1 MAAPIENIVIA
12 GAGQAGGRAAEAL
25 RARGFQGAITVLGEE
40 AHPPYER
47 PQLSKAMLHSPDA
60 SVTYIKQAR
69 DWSDVLNVR
78 LETGAAVID
87 GDADRRTV
95 TTADGR
101 CFIFDRLLIATGTRP
116 RKLAA
121 LEGSGIE
128 IQYLRN
134 VEDALRFRRSVQH
147 RSRIVIVGGGVIG
160 LEAACAAARNGC
172 RVTVIENETR
182 LLARA
187 FPPLVSDLVAAKHR
201 SHGVAF
207 VFGAT
212 VTGATL
218 AGVQLSNGETIEAD
232 LVLVGI
238 GVEPV
243 PTVAERLGLP
253 SQGGI
258 AVDACGRTE
267 ASDVFCAGDAALQ
280 WSRCHGRAIRVETWA
295 NAQNQAISVA
305 TNMIGET
312 KAYNDPPWFWTDQYD
327 LNIQV
332 AGDMLDSDHIVRGDE
347 RSGKFSV
354 IAMRGSDVVGALSV
368 NVAKEMAMLRR
379 VIAAN
384 ARPSRADLESPAYD
398 LRAALK

>member
-1 MAAPIENIVIA
+1 
-12 GAGQAGGRAAEAL
+12 
-25 RARGFQGAITVLGEE
+25 
-40 AHPPYER
+40 
-47 PQLSKAMLHSPDA
+47 MLHSAEAPVA
-60 SVTYIKQAR
+60 YIKQAR

-78 LETGAAVID
+78 LETGATVID
-87 GDADRRTV
+87 CDADRRTV

-101 CFIFDRLLIATGTRP
+101 SFAFDRLLIATGTRP
-116 RKLAA
+116 RRLAV
-121 LEGSGIE
+121 LENSDIE

-134 VEDALRFRRSVQH
+134 VEDALRFRKSVHH

-172 RVTVIENETR
+172 RVTVIESEAR

-201 SHGVAF
+201 SHGVTF
-207 VFGAT
+207 IFGVT
-212 VTGATL
+212 VTGTTPD
-218 AGVQLSNGETIEAD
+218 GVQLSNDDAIEAD

-258 AVDACGRTE
+258 AIDAFGRTA
-267 ASDVFCAGDAALQ
+267 ASGVFCAGDAALQ

-305 TNMIGET
+305 ANMIGET
-312 KAYNDPPWFWTDQYD
+312 KEYNDPPWFWTDQHD

-354 IAMRGSDVVGALSV
+354 VAMRGSDVVGALSV
-368 NVAKEMAMLRR
+368 NAAKEMAMLKR